1 MRTNSAHNFSIGAE
15 EVRQTILD
23 RVDEGYWDDDV
34 TSKNMQMFAS
44 DEGLAEQR
52 INEIINR
59 FDFERVYQALES
71 CESDIIDEI
80 EYDIFN

>member
-1 MRTNSAHNFSIGAE
+1 MSEMNFVINAE
-15 EVRQTILD
+15 ELRQTILD
-23 RVDEGYWDDDV
+23 RVDEGYWDDDI
-34 TSKNMQMFAS
+34 TAKNMGMFAS

-59 FDFERVYQALES
+59 FDFERVHQALES

-80 EYDIFN
+80 KYDIFN

>member
-1 MRTNSAHNFSIGAE
+1 MRTNSAHNFFIGAE

>member
-1 MRTNSAHNFSIGAE
+1 MRTNGTHNFSIGAE

-34 TSKNMQMFAS
+34 TAKNMQMFAS

>member
-1 MRTNSAHNFSIGAE
+1 M
-15 EVRQTILD
+15 
-23 RVDEGYWDDDV
+23 

-59 FDFERVYQALES
+59 FDFERVHQALES

-80 EYDIFN
+80 KYDIFN

>member
-1 MRTNSAHNFSIGAE
+1 MARTIFSIGAE

-71 CESDIIDEI
+71 CESDIIDKI

>member
-1 MRTNSAHNFSIGAE
+1 MDGMNFSIDAE

-23 RVDEGYWDDDV
+23 RVDEGCWDDDV
-34 TSKNMQMFAS
+34 TAKNMQMFAS

>member
-34 TSKNMQMFAS
+34 TSKNMHMFAS

>member
-1 MRTNSAHNFSIGAE
+1 MSEMNFVINAE
-15 EVRQTILD
+15 EIRQTILD

-59 FDFERVYQALES
+59 FDFERVHQALES

-80 EYDIFN
+80 KYGIFN

>member
-1 MRTNSAHNFSIGAE
+1 MARTIFSIGAE

-23 RVDEGYWDDDV
+23 RVAEGYWDDDV

-59 FDFERVYQALES
+59 FDFERVATVDLLYR
-71 CESDIIDEI
+71 I
-80 EYDIFN
+80 

>member
-1 MRTNSAHNFSIGAE
+1 
-15 EVRQTILD
+15 
-23 RVDEGYWDDDV
+23 
-34 TSKNMQMFAS
+34 MQMFAS

-59 FDFERVYQALES
+59 FDFERVYQALKS

>member
-1 MRTNSAHNFSIGAE
+1 MARTIFSIGAE

-23 RVDEGYWDDDV
+23 RVDEGYWDDDI
-34 TSKNMQMFAS
+34 TAKNMGMFAS
-44 DEGLAEQR
+44 DKGLAEQR